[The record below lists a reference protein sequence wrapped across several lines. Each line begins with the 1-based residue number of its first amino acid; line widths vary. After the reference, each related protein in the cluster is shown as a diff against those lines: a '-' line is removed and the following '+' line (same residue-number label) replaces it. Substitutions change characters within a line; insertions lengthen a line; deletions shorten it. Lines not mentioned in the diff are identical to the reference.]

1 MSFNDFL
8 GLNVVSLT
16 IVYFWI
22 VIFRWLFE
30 IIPHK

>member
-8 GLNVVSLT
+8 GLNVIAYF
-16 IVYFWI
+16 IVYFWLI
-22 VIFRWLFE
+22 FFRWLFE